1 MVRTDEPCVLSKL
14 SAVGKVQLFAAP
26 EIVMGHLRW
35 FVSVHWLDK
44 LESSTFDESEN
55 DEK

>member
-1 MVRTDEPCVLSKL
+1 MVRTDEPCVLSEL
-14 SAVGKVQLFAAP
+14 SAVGEVQLFAAP
-26 EIVMGHLRW
+26 EIVMGHLWW
-35 FVSVHWLDK
+35 FVSVHWLNE